1 MPVRDRRVEADL
13 TAAIQA
19 RPGRVA
25 RTTGGTQ
32 VLKRIAII
40 TAAAA
45 APLLAAAP
53 AHAQNSVQNGV
64 LIIYGNDKCPTNK
77 NGEEIVVCQRLD
89 EGERFRIPK
98 NIRETT
104 PTDPQKGQSWAVRSQ
119 DALTAGNFGAGSCST
134 TGAGGG
140 TGCFVKQATAA
151 RAERRAQKKAEMDLP
166 LP

>member
-1 MPVRDRRVEADL
+1 
-13 TAAIQA
+13 
-19 RPGRVA
+19 
-25 RTTGGTQ
+25 

-40 TAAAA
+40 IAAGA
-45 APLLAAAP
+45 APLLAPGA

-89 EGERFRIPK
+89 EAERFRIPK
-98 NIRETT
+98 NIRDNT
-104 PTDPQKGQSWAVRSQ
+104 PSIPQKGEAWALRSQ
-119 DALTAGNFGAGSCST
+119 DALTTGNFGTGSCST
-134 TGAGGG
+134 VGAGGG

-151 RAERRAQKKAEMDLP
+151 RAERRAMKKAETELP